1 MHLHPLQKLHVK
13 AANDNEIDKED
24 FAWRILKIQLVKKK
38 KKNSLTYL
46 KGESISCSGTRSC
59 CLHFKMTVYLTVGTS
74 NNM

>member
-38 KKNSLTYL
+38 KKFFDLPQGRIHKLLRYQVLLSA
-46 KGESISCSGTRSC
+46 
-59 CLHFKMTVYLTVGTS
+59 F
-74 NNM
+74 